1 MRNLLTSGG
10 VGESIEGKGILV
22 NEAQK
27 VKISGVERLVEA
39 SSQGNRDAFDELV
52 GLYQRRA
59 MQVALA
65 ILSNA
70 DEAAEAV
77 QAGFVK
83 AYLSIE
89 KLREPGR
96 FEIWLLRIISNT
108 AISQRKAASRRAEAA
123 NAADCRRQEKRTFSP
138 AQTANTKE
146 LRKVIQRAMLR
157 LSKKETKA
165 ITLFG
170 LEHLS
175 QKQVAEI
182 MGCSVG
188 AVRWHVYRARQKLK
202 VLLRKYLE

>member
-1 MRNLLTSGG
+1 
-10 VGESIEGKGILV
+10 V

-27 VKISGVERLVEA
+27 VKISVVERLVEA

-65 ILSNA
+65 VLNNA
-70 DEAAEAV
+70 DEATEAV

-83 AYLSIE
+83 AYLSIN
-89 KLREPGR
+89 KLREPKK

-108 AISQRKAASRRAEAA
+108 AISQRKAAKRRVEAA
-123 NAADCRRQEKRTFSP
+123 KTADCGRQEKRTFSP
-138 AQTANTKE
+138 SETADAKE
-146 LRKVIQRAMLR
+146 LREAIQNAMLR
-157 LSKKETKA
+157 LSKKEAKA

-170 LEHLS
+170 LDNLS

-182 MGCSVG
+182 MGCSVQ
-188 AVRWHVYRARQKLK
+188 VTRWHVFRARKKLK
-202 VLLRKYLE
+202 VFLRKYLE